1 MSNRTKAAAKP
12 AKAKPVMT
20 APPAM
25 AAMGGGMGGMT
36 GPMGGRMAMKKY
48 DRAAEDMGNMVELGH
63 VNVQVPDQQ
72 LATLYYMSGLGLT
85 RDAYLMTG
93 VENMWINIGRGQF
106 HLPTRTAQVLRGIT
120 GLVVP
125 CLDDLRERLRLVED
139 RLAGTKFAWT
149 DHGDTVD
156 TTCPWGN
163 HVHCHAPS
171 DRFGKM
177 RLGMPYVEFPVPK
190 GTLAGIK
197 RFYDELFAART
208 MMEKDD
214 GGKYLRV
221 VSGDGQSLHFRESKA
236 PLPEN
241 DGHHIQ
247 VTLADFS
254 GPHRKLK
261 ERGLI
266 TEESDQWQYR
276 FKDIVDL
283 DTGKVLFTI
292 EHEVRS
298 MTHPMFNRPLMN
310 RNPIM
315 TNRNYRPGHDS
326 TTWASMD

>member
-1 MSNRTKAAAKP
+1 MSNRTK
-12 AKAKPVMT
+12 T
-20 APPAM
+20 ATKPAM
-25 AAMGGGMGGMT
+25 AAPPMNAMG
-36 GPMGGRMAMKKY
+36 GPMGSMARMPMKKY
-48 DRAAEDMGNMVELGH
+48 DRSAEDMGNMVELGH

-72 LATLYYMSGLGLT
+72 LATLFYMSGLGLT

-106 HLPTRTAQVLRGIT
+106 HLPTRTAQVVRGIT

-125 CLDDLRERLRLVED
+125 SLDDLRQRLHMVED

-149 DHGDTVD
+149 DHGDYVD
-156 TTCPWGN
+156 AICPWGN
-163 HVHCHAPS
+163 LVRCHAPAA
-171 DRFGKM
+171 RFGKM
-177 RLGMPYVEFPVPK
+177 KLGMPYVEFGVPK

-197 RFYDELFAART
+197 RFYDEIFVART
-208 MMEKDD
+208 MMEKDT

-221 VSGDGQSLHFRESKA
+221 CSGDGQSLHFRETKEKLA
-236 PLPEN
+236 EF

-254 GPHRKLK
+254 GPHKKLQA
-261 ERGLI
+261 RGLI

-283 DTGKVLFTI
+283 DTGAVLFTI

-326 TTWASMD
+326 APWAAME

>member
-1 MSNRTKAAAKP
+1 MP
-12 AKAKPVMT
+12 
-20 APPAM
+20 
-25 AAMGGGMGGMT
+25 
-36 GPMGGRMAMKKY
+36 MKKY
-48 DRAAEDMGNMVELGH
+48 DRSAEDMGNMVELGH
-63 VNVQVPDQQ
+63 VNVQVPDQH

-85 RDAYLMTG
+85 RDALLMTG

-106 HLPTRTAQVLRGIT
+106 HLPTRPAQVLRGVT

-125 CLDDLRERLRLVED
+125 SLADLRQRLKIVED
-139 RLAGTKFAWT
+139 RLAGTKFSWT
-149 DHGDTVD
+149 DHGDYIGA
-156 TTCPWGN
+156 TCPWGN
-163 HVHCHAPS
+163 HVRCHAPGP
-171 DRFGKM
+171 RFGKM

-190 GTLAGIK
+190 GSLTGIK
-197 RFYDELFAART
+197 RFYDELFGART
-208 MMEKDD
+208 KLEKDTR
-214 GGKYLRV
+214 GKYLSV
-221 VSGDGQSLHFRESKA
+221 CSGDGQSLHFRESKV
-236 PLPEN
+236 PQPEY

-276 FKDIVDL
+276 FKDIIDL
-283 DTGKVLFTI
+283 DTAKVLFTI

-298 MTHPMFNRPLMN
+298 MTHPMFNRPLIN

-326 TTWASMD
+326 ATWASME